1 MFTTVWAIVRE
12 GKIELLEHVDLPE
25 GRKVLVTFL
34 PDEDTLFWL
43 DTSQVSL
50 DVIWDNTEDD
60 VYAQLLG
67 K

>member
-1 MFTTVWAIVRE
+1 MLHTLWAIVRE

-43 DTSQVSL
+43 HTSQVSL
-50 DVIWDNTEDD
+50 DTIWDNTEDD
-60 VYAQLLG
+60 VYAQLLE

>member
-1 MFTTVWAIVRE
+1 MLNTAWAVVRE
-12 GKIELLEHVDLPE
+12 GKIELLEQVDLPE

-43 DTSQVSL
+43 RTSQVSL
-50 DVIWDNTEDD
+50 DTIWDNTEDD
-60 VYAQLLG
+60 VYAQLLE